1 MNSVTPVEWLTF
13 LVDCADLADD
23 IAMHYYQK
31 TGLKTQQ
38 KDNDTPVTQADV
50 EAEKK
55 IREYT
60 ATTYPDLAIFGEEEG
75 MGDMSAP
82 FKLIIDPIDG
92 TKNYMRGLPFF
103 ANLLA
108 IEAGGDIVAGVASAP
123 AMNDRWQAAKGLG
136 ATYNGKSIQVSTIN
150 RLDEAQVFHGAL
162 SGQEAIGAPEGF
174 IPLLTE
180 CWRQRGYGDFYAH
193 VCVAMGVGEFAVDFN
208 LNVWDI
214 APLKIIVE
222 EAGGRFTDINGGTSV
237 FTNTIISSN
246 GTTLHDTVL
255 ERLESC

>member
-1 MNSVTPVEWLTF
+1 MTSVTETEWLNF

-31 TGLKTQQ
+31 TGLKTEQ

-60 ATTYPDLAIFGEEEG
+60 AQTYPNLAIFGEEEG
-75 MGDMSAP
+75 MGDMAAP

-108 IEAGGDIVAGVASAP
+108 IESGGDIVAGVASAP
-123 AMNDRWQAAKGLG
+123 AMNDRWQAAKGQG
-136 ATYNGKSIQVSTIN
+136 ATYNGRSIHVSSVTS
-150 RLDEAQVFHGAL
+150 LEEAQVFHGAL
-162 SGQEAIGAPEGF
+162 SGQEAIGAPKGF
-174 IPLLTE
+174 IPLLTD
-180 CWRQRGYGDFYAH
+180 CRRQRGYGDFYAH
-193 VCVAMGVGEFAVDFN
+193 VCVAMGVGEFAIDFN

-214 APLKIIVE
+214 APLKIVVE
-222 EAGGRFTDINGGTSV
+222 EAGGRFSDVEGNTNV

-246 GTTLHDTVL
+246 GTGLHDIVL
-255 ERLESC
+255 ERLAS